1 MLNIL
6 VISPWLPWPPYDGAR
21 IRILETL
28 RFLSGRHH
36 VTLFAHVHA
45 DGERAHVAKLRET
58 CAEVEVVLLSGRP
71 DRRIGRMIRGS
82 LTGAPLIQGMHFN
95 AGFAKRI
102 FEVTD
107 KKKFDIVQVELSLIA
122 RYATAVSRRRRSKL
136 VLSTHNIESQRFA
149 RELELSS
156 LSFRRAVLQADQA
169 LFGDWEEKTVKQFDG
184 AIAVSDQDRQWLQ
197 EQMAG
202 RPVALAPNGVDTGF
216 FRMRAPSPADSANIV
231 FTGVMDYPPN
241 EDAVLWFAENVWPQL
256 HHRNPDLVFQI
267 VGTRPTA
274 KVGALTAIAGIE
286 VTGEV
291 PDVRPF
297 VERALAFV
305 VPLRSGG
312 GTRLKILQAMS
323 IGCPVISTRM
333 GAEGLAVVDR
343 DNILFAERPEEF
355 VARVE
360 DLKSSAELSNRLA
373 ESARALVLRQYDW
386 QSCLKALDGL
396 YGELLGAEPR
406 P

>member
-28 RFLSGRHH
+28 RYLSGRHH
-36 VTLFAHVHA
+36 VTLFAHIHA
-45 DGERAHVAKLRET
+45 ASERTHVAKLRET
-58 CAEVEVVLLSGRP
+58 CAEVEVTLLSGRP

-82 LTGAPLIQGMHFN
+82 LSGAPLIQGMHFN
-95 AGFAKRI
+95 AGFARRI

-107 KKKFDIVQVELSLIA
+107 RKKFDIVQVELSLIA
-122 RYATAVSRRRRSKL
+122 RYAASVSRRHHSKL
-136 VLSTHNIESQRFA
+136 VLSTHNVESQRFA

-156 LSFRRAVLQADQA
+156 WSFRRAVLQADQA
-169 LFGDWEEKTVKQFDG
+169 MFGNWEEKTVRQFDG

-197 EQMAG
+197 EQMFG
-202 RPVALAPNGVDTGF
+202 RLVALAPNGVDTGY
-216 FRMRAPSPADSANIV
+216 FRMRAPNSASAATLV

-256 HHRNPDLVFQI
+256 HYRNPDLVFQI

-274 KVGALTAIAGIE
+274 KVAALAAIAGIE

-297 VERALAFV
+297 VGRHWRSSSHCGRAAA
-305 VPLRSGG
+305 RGS
-312 GTRLKILQAMS
+312 RYCRR
-323 IGCPVISTRM
+323 CP
-333 GAEGLAVVDR
+333 
-343 DNILFAERPEEF
+343 
-355 VARVE
+355 
-360 DLKSSAELSNRLA
+360 SAA
-373 ESARALVLRQYDW
+373 
-386 QSCLKALDGL
+386 
-396 YGELLGAEPR
+396 P
-406 P
+406 